1 MLHSRTVEIWVGL
14 FIAAGLAALFMLA
27 MQVSNLTVINDDE
40 GYAITARFENISGL
54 KVRSPVTVAGV
65 RVGRVTDIG
74 FDPKTFQAVV
84 TMNISGDYNE
94 LPLDTSAS
102 IYTSGLL
109 GEQYVGLEPGGD
121 IEVLKEGDEIMLTQS
136 ALILEQMIGQFLFS
150 KASEGDSQ

>member
-1 MLHSRTVEIWVGL
+1 MTNSRTVEIWVGL
-14 FIAAGLAALFMLA
+14 FIAAGMAALFMLA

-40 GYAITARFENISGL
+40 GYSITARFENISGL

-74 FDPKTFQAVV
+74 FDPNTFQAVV
-84 TMNISGDYNE
+84 TMNISGQYDQ
-94 LPLDTSAS
+94 LPMDTSAA

-121 IEVLKEGDEIMLTQS
+121 FEMLKNGDEIMLTQS
-136 ALILEQMIGQFLFS
+136 AIILEQMIGQLLFS
-150 KASEGDSQ
+150 QGSEGDSK